1 MHDGASLIFNVK
13 TEVFHSSAEDN
24 QMETRGVKYIGS
36 KKKLIPY
43 ILEYTNDIPVG
54 KFIDVFAGTTRVGQ
68 AFRKKG
74 WEVMS
79 SDLAWA
85 TECYAELFLKTT
97 AEDIPELEERIQT
110 LNSLEGVSDW
120 ITQSYCDIVTST
132 GGVVKVWKPKNG
144 MRADAIRNQISEW
157 ESSGEINHH
166 IAMSLVAILILAL
179 DSVDSTVGVQQ
190 AYLKNWAT
198 RSDNDLELKLPT
210 ELAEGEVGSHSI
222 GNCLEI
228 DYEPATLA
236 YVDPPYSTHS
246 YATYYHIWD
255 SIARWDKPEVTMKTH
270 RRLDRTHGTFDES
283 MKSDWNKAATS
294 YTAFENL
301 FDRLPVQYIL
311 LSYSNESLVSLSK
324 LEELLKK
331 YKSYTIHS
339 IDYKR
344 NIMSQIGN
352 AELIED
358 PSTTNVEY
366 IILIEKEIHARVVI
380 P

>member
-1 MHDGASLIFNVK
+1 MD
-13 TEVFHSSAEDN
+13 
-24 QMETRGVKYIGS
+24 TRGVKYIGS

-43 ILEYTNDIPVG
+43 LLEYTTRIPVG
-54 KFIDVFAGTTRVGQ
+54 SCIDVFAGTTRVGQ

-74 WEVMS
+74 WEVQS

-85 TECYAELFLKTT
+85 SECYAELFLKTRPT
-97 AEDIPELEERIQT
+97 DLPELEARIEI

-120 ITQSYCDIVTST
+120 ITETYCDVITNT

-144 MRADAIRNQISEW
+144 MRADAIRNKIAEW
-157 ESSGEINHH
+157 EQSGEITHH

-179 DSVDSTVGVQQ
+179 DAVDSTVGVQQ
-190 AYLKNWAT
+190 AYLKSWSA
-198 RSDNDLELKLPT
+198 RSDNDLELKLPPD
-210 ELAEGEVGSHSI
+210 LIDGPIGSHTI

-236 YVDPPYSTHS
+236 YVDPPYSSHS

-255 SIARWDKPEVTMKTH
+255 SIARWDKPQVTMKTN

-283 MKSDWNKAATS
+283 MKSDWNRAASS
-294 YTAFENL
+294 YTAFEEL

-311 LSYSNESLVSLSK
+311 LSYSNESLIPLST
-324 LEELLKK
+324 LETLLKK
-331 YKSYTIHS
+331 YKSYIIHTV
-339 IDYKR
+339 DYKR

-352 AELIED
+352 AEGIED

-366 IILIEKEIHARVVI
+366 IILIEKEVHARVATL
-380 P
+380 

>member
-1 MHDGASLIFNVK
+1 
-13 TEVFHSSAEDN
+13 
-24 QMETRGVKYIGS
+24 METRGVKYIGS

-43 ILEYTNDIPVG
+43 ILEYTNHIPVG
-54 KFIDVFAGTTRVGQ
+54 NFIDVFAGTTRVGQ

-74 WEVMS
+74 WEVQS

-85 TECYAELFLKTT
+85 SECYAELFLKTRPT
-97 AEDIPELEERIQT
+97 DLVELKQRIQI

-144 MRADAIRNQISEW
+144 MRADAIRNQIADW
-157 ESSGEINHH
+157 ESSGEISHH

-179 DSVDSTVGVQQ
+179 DVVDSTVGVQQ

-210 ELAEGEVGSHSI
+210 ELAEGQVGSHTI

-255 SIARWDKPEVTMKTH
+255 SIARWDKPEVTMKTN
-270 RRLDRTHGTFDES
+270 RRIDRTHGTFDES
-283 MKSDWNKAATS
+283 MKSEWNKATTS

-301 FDRLPVQYIL
+301 FDRLPVQYIV

-352 AELIED
+352 AESIED
-358 PSTTNVEY
+358 PSTSNVEY
-366 IILIEKEIHARVVI
+366 IILIEK
-380 P
+380 